1 MRRSARSFSYS
12 KFGKAEYSTRII
24 LQDLNPVF
32 EETFP
37 ILLTSEEIKNEE
49 SLLLMLWDKD
59 KHTKDD
65 LIGRSTS
72 LWLRRLRRLALTRST
87 PRSVRIP
94 VKDLIEKPGETIRR
108 NDEVQGFEG
117 ASLLV

>member
-1 MRRSARSFSYS
+1 MRAHRRGAPSRIATDAPAALRAASFSYS
-12 KFGKAEYSTRII
+12 KFGKPEYSTRII

-59 KHTKDD
+59 KYTGDD
-65 LIGRSTS
+65 LIGRSAS
-72 LWLRRLRRLALTRST
+72 LTCETPSRQAQADCALTQSAFLSRS
-87 PRSVRIP
+87 
-94 VKDLIEKPGETIRR
+94 
-108 NDEVQGFEG
+108 
-117 ASLLV
+117 

>member
-1 MRRSARSFSYS
+1 MCVGFLRPIRTRRRRVADDDGSSLSRCSFSYS

-65 LIGRSTS
+65 LIGRSASRCTPA
-72 LWLRRLRRLALTRST
+72 RLKPACTDRSE
-87 PRSVRIP
+87 RNFQFEFLSRI
-94 VKDLIEKPGETIRR
+94 
-108 NDEVQGFEG
+108 
-117 ASLLV
+117 